1 MKSSDKF
8 ATSVFR
14 KGEYLLKEGQR
25 DASVFLITKGK
36 VEIRVGTLSDS
47 PVVLGIRGPGDVL
60 GEMAA
65 VDDQPHMASAVA
77 LEETTATVMSRG
89 EFQRRLGA
97 MDPIMR
103 GTILAVV
110 RRSREMGEFLAE
122 KGETANWHAWRRKLT

>member
-36 VEIRVGTLSDS
+36 VEIRVGPLDDS
-47 PVVLGIRGPGDVL
+47 PIVLGTRGPGDIL

-77 LEETTATVMSRG
+77 LENTTATVMSRS
-89 EFQRRLGA
+89 EFQRRLGT

-103 GTILAVV
+103 GTILAIV
-110 RRSREMGEFLAE
+110 RRAREMGEFLSE
-122 KGETANWHAWRRKLT
+122 KGETVNWHAWRRKLT